1 MTRREVR
8 LHSRLSKPA
17 IPKDAL
23 VAFALDVLGRL
34 ALEGEVGVKLCSD
47 ATMAAY
53 NRKYRHK
60 AGPTDVLSFPDGS
73 LRQEGGVY
81 LGDIVI
87 AVPVAARQAKAAGH
101 ALAVELQ
108 ILLLHGLLHLAG
120 YDHEKDG
127 GTMSRKERALRKE
140 WGI

>member
-1 MTRREVR
+1 
-8 LHSRLSKPA
+8 
-17 IPKDAL
+17 L
-23 VAFALDVLGRL
+23 VAFALDILGRL

-53 NRKYRHK
+53 NRKYRQK
-60 AGPTDVLSFPDGS
+60 AGPTDVLSFADGS
-73 LRQEGGVY
+73 VRPEGGVY

-87 AVPVAARQAKAAGH
+87 AVPVAARQAKEAGH
-101 ALAVELQ
+101 SLAVELQ

-120 YDHEKDG
+120 YDHETDG
-127 GTMSRKERALRKE
+127 GTMGRKERALRKE